1 MKFST
6 MTAALLAGV
15 AAAATENV
23 DISDLTVRKTSGEPT
38 TIQSVSF
45 KLKGDDADGL
55 ACEASNP
62 AFPSEVI
69 TCGESKYR
77 FVISAGEP
85 ADESEFG
92 LRVYHELGTAVGSTG
107 FGNVPTYCRAGGAG
121 PNDFVCQQTGAATI
135 VATTA

>member
-6 MTAALLAGV
+6 MTAALFAGV

-92 LRVYHELGTAVGSTG
+92 LRIYHELGTA
-107 FGNVPTYCRAGGAG
+107 
-121 PNDFVCQQTGAATI
+121 
-135 VATTA
+135 